1 MNVWRNGATLTGK
14 IYTTNKSPLTEAGFY
29 YSTTTASL
37 TMGLK
42 VSTTINLDT
51 GYYNLTVDKLV
62 PNTTY
67 YYQAFAKNR
76 EGTALGDVF
85 SFRTE
90 SGTLSNLSTGEVE
103 KISRTSADIIGS
115 ILNDGGYVPREVGV
129 CYSNTSSSP
138 MITHSVVKGEI
149 LDQKFSMK
157 MINMIAGTRYYARV
171 YAISAAGTSY
181 GQVVSFITEKAILA
195 TGVVTGVVN
204 GIALTSAG
212 HRGSVGADEGSPVTA
227 RGICYS
233 NTNSIPSLVNSTS
246 TNMGIGTG
254 SFVGQISNLLPG
266 TLYYTRAFASNAAGT
281 SYGEVVSFKTL
292 APNLPGGV
300 MLNNASSITQKTA
313 FLSASVSDTGGGSIT
328 AKGFCYSK
336 TTTTPTR
343 ENSTVVLAGLGTGNF
358 NTSLS
363 NLELNTNYYVRAYA
377 TNQAGTTYSSAISF
391 RTSLPGLPTDLSTY
405 SASGLTI
412 STAEV
417 SGYVGGAGGG
427 MISSKGICYSATT
440 SSPMLSNSSIADAG
454 SGTGSISISLKQL
467 EQGKTYYYRVFAT
480 NEAGTAYGTTYSF
493 TTRLPA
499 VPSSVSTFSVSSIT
513 ANSAYLNGAV
523 GNDGGAVNLKRGF
536 VYSTST
542 SSPAL
547 GNSLSIESGTRTGS
561 FGSTI
566 YGLSRNTKYYVR
578 TYATNSAGTSYGTT
592 VSFTTSSF

>member
-1 MNVWRNGATLTGK
+1 MNKFYTLIFSCFYCSIFFFSCSKSEEFDFNTHDVKAISTFNAMEIWRNGATLPGK

-29 YSTTTASL
+29 YSTTAASI
-37 TMGLK
+37 TTGLK

-51 GYYNLTVDKLV
+51 GYYKLTVDKLV

-67 YYQAFAKNR
+67 YYQAFAKNKL
-76 EGTALGDVF
+76 GTALGDVF

-103 KISRTSADIIGS
+103 NISRISADIIGS

-129 CYSNTSSSP
+129 CFSNSSSSP
-138 MITHSVVKGEI
+138 TINHSVVKGE
-149 LDQKFSMK
+149 LVNQKFAMK
-157 MINMIAGTRYYARV
+157 MINLIAGTRYYARV

-181 GQVVSFITEKAILA
+181 G
-195 TGVVTGVVN
+195 
-204 GIALTSAG
+204 
-212 HRGSVGADEGSPVTA
+212 
-227 RGICYS
+227 
-233 NTNSIPSLVNSTS
+233 
-246 TNMGIGTG
+246 
-254 SFVGQISNLLPG
+254 
-266 TLYYTRAFASNAAGT
+266 
-281 SYGEVVSFKTL
+281 EVVSFTTL

-313 FLSASVSDTGGGSIT
+313 YLSASVSDAGGGTIA

-343 ENSTVVLAGLGTGNF
+343 ENSTVVSAGVGTGNF
-358 NTSLS
+358 NTTLS

-377 TNQAGTTYSSAISF
+377 TNQAGTTYSSVISF

-427 MISSKGICYSATT
+427 MISSKGICYSATS
-440 SSPMLSNSSIADAG
+440 SSPTLSNSTIATAG
-454 SGTGSISISLKQL
+454 AGIGTISISLKGL
-467 EQGKTYYYRVFAT
+467 EQGRTYYYRVFAT

-499 VPSSVSTFSVSSIT
+499 LPSSISTFSVSSIT
-513 ANSAYLNGAV
+513 ANNAYLNGAV

-547 GNSLSIESGTRTGS
+547 GNSLSIEAGTGTGS

-566 YGLSRNTKYYVR
+566 YGLSRNTRYYVR